1 MDCLP
6 RESTGMAR
14 MFDIF
19 RKIPI
24 RTVREYNFR
33 EYIFFDVNCSVL
45 LA

>member
-6 RESTGMAR
+6 RESTGIAC

-19 RKIPI
+19 NKNPI

-33 EYIFFDVNCSVL
+33 EYIFSDVNCSVL
-45 LA
+45 LS